1 MTYKWLGV
9 LSFLPMLTAY
19 NIDVDVS
26 SKTLSK
32 EQIQTIVNNINSQYP
47 NADYELKQN
56 IAAVAVKSIENMV
69 FVEGGTFIMG
79 DFRMPCMN
87 ADLNRPVWTPEASC
101 YSQVEIVNRGA
112 DIQHEVTLSSYS
124 LSKYEAELLDYDV
137 YLQALNRPFEQRKI
151 DGQYLKRN
159 SQDFKSRKPHY
170 EGKPARRVDWQ
181 DAKNYCQWIGRLTSV
196 NVDLP
201 TEAQWEYAARSHG
214 QKLYYATNNGFK
226 QYKGRGFYNPELG
239 GYEEF
244 TAETANMDTDLN
256 PVGIFEPNPLGIY
269 DMTGNA
275 AEWVNDWFSKNY
287 YKESPKLD
295 PQGPNSGEYKV
306 VRGWGAMVT
315 VARAFNDLKVEYIAI
330 NSGFRCSVQSQARL
344 Y

>member
-9 LSFLPMLTAY
+9 LSFLPMLTACNS
-19 NIDVDVS
+19 NIDVS
-26 SKTLSK
+26 SKILSK

-47 NADYELKQN
+47 NVDHELKQN

-137 YLQALNRPFEQRKI
+137 YLQAFNRPFEQRKI

-159 SQDFKSRKPHY
+159 SQDFESRKPHY

-181 DAKNYCQWIGRLTSV
+181 DAKNYCQWVGKLTSLA
-196 NVDLP
+196 VDLP
-201 TEAQWEYAARSHG
+201 TEAQWEYAARSRG

-226 QYKGRGFYNPELG
+226 QYKGGGFHNPQLG

-244 TAETANMDTDLN
+244 TSETANMDTDLN
-256 PVGIFEPNPLGIY
+256 PVGTFQSNPLGIF

-275 AEWVNDWFSKNY
+275 TEWVNDWFSKDY
-287 YKESPKLD
+287 YKVSPKLD
-295 PQGPNSGEYKV
+295 PKGPDSGQYKV
-306 VRGWGAMVT
+306 VRGSGAMVT

>member
-1 MTYKWLGV
+1 MKIKWLGLLGAVPLLVACNSDTELSSSV
-9 LSFLPMLTAY
+9 LSH
-19 NIDVDVS
+19 D
-26 SKTLSK
+26 
-32 EQIQTIVNNINSQYP
+32 QINTIINNVNEHYP
-47 NADYELKQN
+47 DADSELKQN
-56 IAAVAVKSIENMV
+56 IAKVAAKSIENML
-69 FVEGGTFIMG
+69 FVEGGSFIMG
-79 DFRMPCMN
+79 DFRMLCMN

-137 YLQALNRPFEQRKI
+137 YLQAFNRPFEQRKI

-159 SQDFKSRKPHY
+159 SQDFESRKDYY
-170 EGKPARRVDWQ
+170 EGKAARKVDWQ
-181 DAKNYCQWIGRLTSV
+181 DAKNYCQWLGQLTALP
-196 NVDLP
+196 VDLP
-201 TEAQWEYAARSHG
+201 TEAQWEYAARSRG

-226 QYKGRGFYNPELG
+226 QYKGGGFHNPELG

-244 TAETANMDTDLN
+244 TAETANLDTDLN

-287 YKESPKLD
+287 YKESPRLD
-295 PQGPNSGEYKV
+295 PQGPDIGEYKV

-315 VARAFNDLKVEYIAI
+315 TARAYDPL
-330 NSGFRCSVQSQARL
+330 NSDELSYRTGFRCAVQSPKQA